1 MPILYHMGHSR
12 LPSCSCL
19 LLNSDRERNIAFT
32 KQLSWLLQLVQQIN
46 CFILKLPWVV
56 AVLLLLSAKKMSRL
70 SFGPTAIPNIF
81 CITFFALSGEEY
93 GKDLLCLFPEIH
105 SSYCWKNLVIS
116 AFSNVFKFLYFQDVQ
131 DTQVAHLIISL
142 TFLHTTDFNSKKC
155 F

>member
-1 MPILYHMGHSR
+1 MPIHYHMGHSS

-19 LLNSDRERNIAFT
+19 LLNSDRERNIAST
-32 KQLSWLLQLVQQIN
+32 RQLSWLLQLCQQIN

-81 CITFFALSGEEY
+81 CITFFALSGVEY

-105 SSYCWKNLVIS
+105 SSYFWKN
-116 AFSNVFKFLYFQDVQ
+116 FSYFC
-131 DTQVAHLIISL
+131 I
-142 TFLHTTDFNSKKC
+142 FKC
-155 F
+155 FQVSSFSRCTGYTSSTLNNIINIFTHHRF